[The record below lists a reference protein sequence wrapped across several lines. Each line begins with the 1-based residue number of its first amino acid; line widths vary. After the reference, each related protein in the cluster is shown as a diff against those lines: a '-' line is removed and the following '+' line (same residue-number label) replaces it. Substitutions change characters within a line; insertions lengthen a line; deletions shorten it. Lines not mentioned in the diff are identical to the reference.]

1 MPVVAVAF
9 LIAGLASLGLPGLS
23 GFVAELLV
31 FLGAFKAYPW
41 PTALAVL
48 GIILAAGYI
57 LWMIERSFFGEPRD
71 RFADISDASLVEA
84 IPLVLLTASIVGV
97 GIYPSF
103 FDRPLP
109 NRPGSD
115 GSHAQRGWLTA

>member
-31 FLGAFKAYPW
+31 FLGAFKAYPVA
-41 PTALAVL
+41 TALAVL

-57 LWMIERSFFGEPRD
+57 LWMVERSFFGESRD
-71 RFADISDASLVEA
+71 RFADVADASLVEA
-84 IPLVLLTASIVGV
+84 IPLVLLTFSIVAVGV
-97 GIYPSF
+97 YPAF
-103 FDRPLP
+103 
-109 NRPGSD
+109 
-115 GSHAQRGWLTA
+115 LTDLFRIGLDPMVAIINGGG